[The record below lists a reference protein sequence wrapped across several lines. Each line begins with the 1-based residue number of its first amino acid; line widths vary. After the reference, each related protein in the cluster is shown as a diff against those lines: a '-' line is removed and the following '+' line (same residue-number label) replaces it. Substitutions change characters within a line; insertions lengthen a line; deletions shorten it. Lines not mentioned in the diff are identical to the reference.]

1 MQRPRF
7 KRHWDDRKWQN
18 PINSM
23 TESVKSNMFSS
34 ASFLSSPGLSFLRFL
49 FSVPP
54 LLPLS
59 SLLWN
64 RMCCVSISL
73 YLSSFLKL
81 CFCLCVPM
89 FCLFF
94 YLSISSPLPL
104 SWIVSLFV
112 LCFSLWSLSQHP
124 VLHHQAQ
131 GQLHPAGH
139 KTIELLSSQA
149 HYFVTILVYIYIYTL
164 PIYLY
169 HCSMF
174 IFILLFTSC

>member
-34 ASFLSSPGLSFLRFL
+34 ASFLSSPGLSFLR
-49 FSVPP
+49 PP
-54 LLPLS
+54 FTASLLS
-59 SLLWN
+59 SLKQDVL
-64 RMCCVSISL
+64 CLSFSL
-73 YLSSFLKL
+73 HLILSQAVFLSL
-81 CFCLCVPM
+81 RTYVF
-89 FCLFF
+89 FF

-104 SWIVSLFV
+104 SWMVSLFV
-112 LCFSLWSLSQHP
+112 LCFSLRSLSQHP

-169 HCSMF
+169 HCSLF